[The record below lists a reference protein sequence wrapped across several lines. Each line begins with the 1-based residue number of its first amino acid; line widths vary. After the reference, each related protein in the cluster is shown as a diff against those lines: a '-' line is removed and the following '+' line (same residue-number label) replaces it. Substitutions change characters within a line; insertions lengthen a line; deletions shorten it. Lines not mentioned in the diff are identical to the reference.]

1 MPNEPSA
8 VVPINSAASSSA
20 FGGASQESYGRS
32 NGQDVRAASEPDYRL
47 VIEEGARPGTFVYKT
62 VDRSTGETVR
72 QFPREELVR
81 LGDDPSYVA
90 GTVTST
96 RV

>member
-1 MPNEPSA
+1 ML
-8 VVPINSAASSSA
+8 SSA
-20 FGGASQESYGRS
+20 FGGASQDSPGRKS
-32 NGQDVRAASEPDYRL
+32 GRDAQNAGAPEYRL

-72 QFPREELVR
+72 QYPREELVR